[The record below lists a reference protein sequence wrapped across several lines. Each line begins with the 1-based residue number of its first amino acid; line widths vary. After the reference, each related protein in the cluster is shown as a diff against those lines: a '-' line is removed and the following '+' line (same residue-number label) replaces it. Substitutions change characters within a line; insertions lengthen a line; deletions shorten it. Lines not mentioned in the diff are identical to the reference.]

1 MCLCYNLANLTHGE
15 APMYENKFGDLLKQ
29 EQPALVQSLKN
40 GLITLFN
47 SSMVTYAKDRV
58 KNIEARLFSFDECG
72 IHGVML
78 RKGNR
83 LTVYYE
89 TPTEFET
96 FRKGVISKCGL
107 AYTSEKEIIER
118 EKLYSR
124 VFASFFIKPPKK
136 EDYSVG
142 YVFMQRIQK
151 DYNALTEEEKLLPEN
166 ENLVEIA
173 TRYGG
178 SSFNDYDSDD
188 EAMPYC
194 PSTIVRMANAL
205 QSKSLIEPLTEE
217 QKQSLKAMSVKALE
231 EELDKVP
238 SLEKRMNVLVNSVK
252 KTEHKA
258 YKSSFDYN
266 DLDNH
271 VWYQY
276 GCLFMSDQNCL
287 FIYEKQDEQNYKVYY
302 LNIEYSDVN
311 KTIAKW
317 KKEVKDAKFN
327 EWDLVLEVKNGEIV
341 YARVIAFQS
350 FELDVRGSYMSLES
364 EDLIINPVDESALI
378 TYDYMR
384 KFYAEKYGHSE
395 QEMLFSAFYVLGSG
409 WHYNPESQKL
419 SYYNVYF
426 SPKIAASTLVVE
438 PKSELEGIHSFGQ
451 ADEHIGKLDKE
462 WNEGLKKIIKL
473 VDKKIALV
481 EASEPKDKERINE
494 LKSRQKYLKSIVY

>member
-1 MCLCYNLANLTHGE
+1 M
-15 APMYENKFGDLLKQ
+15 
-29 EQPALVQSLKN
+29 VQSLKN
-40 GLITLFN
+40 GLIALFN

-58 KNIEARLFSFDECG
+58 KDIEVRLFSFDEYN

-96 FRKGVISKCGL
+96 FPKGVVSKCGL
-107 AYTSEKEIIER
+107 DYTSEKEIIEC

-124 VFASFFIKPPKK
+124 VFASFFIKPPKE
-136 EDYSVG
+136 EDYSII
-142 YVFMQRIQK
+142 YAFMLRIQK
-151 DYNALTEEEKLLPEN
+151 DFNALTEEEKLLPEN

-173 TRYGG
+173 NRYGG
-178 SSFNDYDSDD
+178 SSFSDYDSDD

-194 PSTIVRMANAL
+194 PSIIVRMANAL

-276 GCLFMSDQNCL
+276 GCLFMSNQNCL
-287 FIYEKQDEQNYKVYY
+287 FIYEKQDEKNYNVYY
-302 LNIEYSDVN
+302 LNIEYSDVV

-317 KKEVKDAKFN
+317 KKEVKEGTFN
-327 EWDLVLEVKNGEIV
+327 EWDLMLEVKNGEIA
-341 YARVIAFQS
+341 YARINPFQS
-350 FELDVRGSYMSLES
+350 FELDVIGSYRSFGKDGL
-364 EDLIINPVDESALI
+364 LINPIDESALI
-378 TYDYMR
+378 TYDYVL
-384 KFYAEKYGHSE
+384 KFCAEKYGYSE
-395 QEMLFSAFYVLGSG
+395 QEMLFHAFYVLGNG
-409 WHYNPESQKL
+409 WSYDEANQKL
-419 SYYNVYF
+419 FCYGVYY
-426 SPKIAASTLVVE
+426 SPKIAASTLVVK
-438 PKSELEGIHSFGQ
+438 PKSELEGIHDFGQ
-451 ADEHIGKLDKE
+451 ADDLIGKLDKD
-462 WNEGLKKIIKL
+462 WNESLKKVINL

-481 EASEPKDKERINE
+481 EASESKDKQRLDE
-494 LKSRQKYLKSIVY
+494 LKSRQNYLKSIVY

>member
-1 MCLCYNLANLTHGE
+1 
-15 APMYENKFGDLLKQ
+15 MYENKFGDLLKQ
-29 EQPALVQSLKN
+29 EQPVLVQALKD
-40 GLITLFN
+40 GLIALFK
-47 SSMVTYAKDRV
+47 SSKEVYAKDQA
-58 KNIEARLFSFDECG
+58 KNFEVRLFSCDEHNIYG
-72 IHGVML
+72 AMI

-96 FRKGVISKCGL
+96 FRKDLIAKCGL
-107 AYTSEKEIIER
+107 SHTSAKEIIENER
-118 EKLYSR
+118 FYSK
-124 VFASFFIKPPKK
+124 VLASFFIKTPKK
-136 EDYSVG
+136 EDHSLG
-142 YVFMQRIQK
+142 YNFMLRIRE
-151 DYNALTEEEKLLPEN
+151 DFNALTEEEKMLPEN
-166 ENLVEIA
+166 EDLFEIVN
-173 TRYGG
+173 RRGG
-178 SSFNDYDSDD
+178 SSFNDYDQDD

-194 PSTIVRMANAL
+194 PSTVVNIANAL
-205 QSKSLIEPLTEE
+205 QSMSLMKPITEE
-217 QKQSLKAMSVKALE
+217 EKQSLKNISIRALE
-231 EELDKVP
+231 QELEKVF
-238 SLEKRMNVLVNSVK
+238 SLEKRMNVMVDSVK
-252 KTEHKA
+252 KTEFKA
-258 YKSSFDYN
+258 YSSSFDYN
-266 DLDNH
+266 DWDNH

-341 YARVIAFQS
+341 YVRVIAFQS

-384 KFYAEKYGHSE
+384 KFYAEKYGRSE

-409 WHYNPESQKL
+409 WNYDHENQKL
-419 SYYNVYF
+419 SYYDIYF
-426 SPKIAASTLVVE
+426 SPKIAASTLVIE

-462 WNEGLKKIIKL
+462 WNEGLKKIIQL
-473 VDKKIALV
+473 VDKQIAI
-481 EASEPKDKERINE
+481 AKDDKTIDARS
-494 LKSRQKYLKSIVY
+494 LKQFQSRQNYLKKLVC